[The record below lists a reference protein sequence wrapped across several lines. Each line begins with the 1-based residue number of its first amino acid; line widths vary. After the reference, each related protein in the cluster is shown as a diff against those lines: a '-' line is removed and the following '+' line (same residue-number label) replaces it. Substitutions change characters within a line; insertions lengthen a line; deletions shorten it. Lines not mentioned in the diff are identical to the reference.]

1 MATEAPATPPAPV
14 PTPAKEG
21 VVVPPVET
29 LAPGAPLVGGALAFS
44 ELKGGSQQE
53 EEQHEEPSMGFRK
66 HKQSKR
72 RGGSKKHKNG
82 HNNSKRRGHN
92 NSKRRGHNNS
102 KRRGQKGG
110 K

>member
-1 MATEAPATPPAPV
+1 MDATPVAPV
-14 PTPAKEG
+14 EPAVPAVPAAETVPKE
-21 VVVPPVET
+21 EKS
-29 LAPGAPLVGGALAFS
+29 VGGALAFS

-53 EEQHEEPSMGFRK
+53 DQEQHQEDPSMGFRK

>member
-1 MATEAPATPPAPV
+1 MEAPAVTPAQA
-14 PTPAKEG
+14 PTPEKEG
-21 VVVPPVET
+21 APAVTPVVEEK
-29 LAPGAPLVGGALAFS
+29 AVGGALAFS

-53 EEQHEEPSMGFRK
+53 QEQQEEPSMGFRK